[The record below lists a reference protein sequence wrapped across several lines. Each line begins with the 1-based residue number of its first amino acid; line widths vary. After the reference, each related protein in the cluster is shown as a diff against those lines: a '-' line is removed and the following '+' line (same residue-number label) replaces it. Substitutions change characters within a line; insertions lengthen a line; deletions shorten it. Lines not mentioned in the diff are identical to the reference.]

1 MQGEAEI
8 SIDTILG
15 PAALAGIP
23 EGGPWRASLAS
34 VRPEEGLEEIVLSL
48 ETEDGA
54 PHAPPRVALAMHA
67 PVRGAVACWTPQHVH
82 FEMPLPWTQAR
93 VGANAARDLPL
104 YANVGPDGAAR
115 LVLAVSEC
123 VRRVA
128 IRGVVDEFRADE
140 ELEVAFFTEP
150 EDALSRYSARIR
162 LDTRLRPFALAL
174 GEASRWL
181 DAHASTPS
189 TFSTPSTSS
198 TLPFTLSTLNSGE
211 PPEAARR
218 PWYSTWYS
226 YHQNVT
232 ADAVVAEA
240 RAARRLGMRGL
251 LLDAGWMKS
260 RPEVPGG
267 WMAEARFGDWTPD
280 PRKFPDMRAVSRAV
294 RAEGLAFGL
303 WFALPFVSRHA
314 AAWRKWQDRTLWIR
328 RGGSAEWGILDPR
341 FPEVRA
347 HLASLVGRATR
358 EWELDALKLDFI
370 DSFELRTSAPANAPG
385 ALIAPNLPQETTAQ
399 PQNGQTTKP
408 PNHKTTK
415 PSGGRDFVS
424 VPRAVV
430 ALMEEVSAA
439 IRAANPD
446 ALVEFR
452 QGYVGPAIRPFGSM
466 MRASDCPSCIATNR
480 IKTVD
485 LRLTSGATPVHG
497 DMLEWDLGASAED
510 AALQL
515 LATLFAVPQ
524 VSVRLAE
531 LPPRHRAMLR
541 FWLRFWN
548 EHRATLLG
556 APFRPL
562 HPEAAYPV
570 VAAAGEKETI
580 TAVYQSGAVADALQ
594 DGAATGYVAN
604 ATAAPGL
611 TVRLPSPPR
620 SIELFDCT
628 GRKVHS
634 AFGIQH
640 SALILDLPVPPS
652 GLLVVRR

>member
-15 PAALAGIP
+15 PAALVGIP

-150 EDALSRYSARIR
+150 EDALSRYSVRIR
-162 LDTRLRPFALAL
+162 RDIRLRPFATALA
-174 GEASRWL
+174 
-181 DAHASTPS
+181 
-189 TFSTPSTSS
+189 
-198 TLPFTLSTLNSGE
+198 
-211 PPEAARR
+211 EAADWTDGFASAQLAASCPHHANGAIQHSAFSIQHSAAKR

-232 ADAVVAEA
+232 ADAVVAES

-251 LLDAGWMKS
+251 LLDAGWMRS

-328 RGGSAEWGILDPR
+328 RGGASEWGILDPR

-385 ALIAPNLPQETTAQ
+385 AQIAPNLPQEAAERSN
-399 PQNGQTTKP
+399 PRAFEP
-408 PNHKTTK
+408 EIPAE
-415 PSGGRDFVS
+415 GRDFVS

-548 EHRATLLG
+548 AHRATLLG

-594 DGAATGYVAN
+594 DGAATGYVVN
-604 ATAAPGL
+604 ATSAPGL
-611 TVRLPSPPR
+611 TIRLPSPPR
-620 SIELFDCT
+620 SLELFDCT
-628 GRKVHS
+628 GRKVAARPS
-634 AFGIQH
+634 LVARR
-640 SALILDLPVPPS
+640 SSLVTDVPVPPS
-652 GLLVVRR
+652 GLLLVRR

>member
-15 PAALAGIP
+15 PAALVGIP

-48 ETEDGA
+48 ETGDGE

-93 VGANAARDLPL
+93 IGANAARDLPL

-162 LDTRLRPFALAL
+162 LDTRLRPFATALA
-174 GEASRWL
+174 
-181 DAHASTPS
+181 
-189 TFSTPSTSS
+189 
-198 TLPFTLSTLNSGE
+198 
-211 PPEAARR
+211 EAASWTDGFAAAQLAASCPHHANGAIQHSAFSIQHSAAKR

-408 PNHKTTK
+408 PNHQTTK
-415 PSGGRDFVS
+415 PSDGRDFVS

-548 EHRATLLG
+548 AHRATLLG

-570 VAAAGEKETI
+570 VAAAGAEETV

-604 ATAAPGL
+604 ATSAPGL

>member
-1 MQGEAEI
+1 MQTDTET
-8 SIDTILG
+8 SIETVLG
-15 PAALAGIP
+15 PASLAGIAS
-23 EGGPWRASLAS
+23 GGVWRASLAS
-34 VRPEEGLEEIVLSL
+34 VRPEEGVEEIVLSL

-54 PHAPPRVALAMHA
+54 PHAPPRVALSLHA
-67 PVRGAVACWTPQHVH
+67 QIGASVSCWTPQHVH

-123 VRRVA
+123 VRRVS
-128 IRGVVDEFRADE
+128 IRGVVDEFRSDE

-150 EDALSRYSARIR
+150 EDALTRYSARIR
-162 LDTRLRPFALAL
+162 LDVRVRPFALAL
-174 GEASRWL
+174 AEAANWL
-181 DAHASTPS
+181 DESAAAQLA
-189 TFSTPSTSS
+189 
-198 TLPFTLSTLNSGE
+198 TLCPHHGNRFIQHSAFGIQHS
-211 PPEAARR
+211 AAKR

-226 YHQNVT
+226 YHQNVS
-232 ADAVVAEA
+232 AEAVVAEA
-240 RAARRLGMRGL
+240 RAARKLGMRGL

-260 RPEVPGG
+260 RPGIPGG

-280 PRKFPDMRAVSRAV
+280 PKKFPDMRDVSRAV

-314 AAWRKWQDRTLWIR
+314 SAWRKWHDKMLWIR
-328 RGGSAEWGILDPR
+328 HGGTSEWGILDPR

-347 HLASLVGRATR
+347 HLASLFGRVTR
-358 EWELDALKLDFI
+358 EWELDGLKLDFI

-385 ALIAPNLPQETTAQ
+385 ALIAPNLPQEEAMRSDGRTAE
-399 PQNGQTTKP
+399 PE
-408 PNHKTTK
+408 
-415 PSGGRDFVS
+415 GGRNFVS

-430 ALMEEVSAA
+430 ALMADVSAA
-439 IRAANPD
+439 IRAVKPD

-452 QGYVGPAIRPFGSM
+452 QGYVGPAIRPFGNM

-524 VSVRLAE
+524 ISVRLAD

-548 EHRATLLG
+548 AHRATLLD

-570 VAAAGEKETI
+570 VAAAGAEETV
-580 TAVYQSGAVADALQ
+580 TAVYQSGAVADAFQ
-594 DGAATGYVAN
+594 DGAATGYVVN

-611 TVRLPSPPR
+611 AVRLPSPPR
-620 SIELFDCT
+620 SLELYDCT
-628 GRKVHS
+628 GRKVPH
-634 AFGIQH
+634 
-640 SALILDLPVPPS
+640 ALSVGRRASILDVPVPPS
-652 GLLVVRR
+652 GLAVFRA

>member
-1 MQGEAEI
+1 MQDETEFA
-8 SIDTILG
+8 IDTILG

-23 EGGPWRASLAS
+23 KDGPWRASLAA

-54 PHAPPRVALAMHA
+54 PHAPPRVALALRA
-67 PVRGAVACWTPQHVH
+67 PIGAAVSCWTPQHVH

-140 ELEVAFFTEP
+140 ELEFAFFTEP
-150 EDALSRYSARIR
+150 EDAISRYSARIR
-162 LDTRLRPFALAL
+162 LDTRVRPFATAL
-174 GEASRWL
+174 SEAARWL
-181 DAHASTPS
+181 DASATRH
-189 TFSTPSTSS
+189 SS
-198 TLPFTLSTLNSGE
+198 LVTRHSSA

-226 YHQNVT
+226 YHQNVSAET
-232 ADAVVAEA
+232 VVAEA
-240 RAARRLGMRGL
+240 RAARKLGMRGL

-280 PRKFPDMRAVSRAV
+280 SKKIPDMRALSRAV

-303 WFALPFVSRHA
+303 WFALPFVSRYA
-314 AAWRKWQDRTLWIR
+314 SAWRKWHDKMLWIR
-328 RGGSAEWGILDPR
+328 RGGTSEWGILDPR

-347 HLASLVGRATR
+347 HLASLFGRVTR
-358 EWELDALKLDFI
+358 EWELDGLKLDFI

-385 ALIAPNLPQETTAQ
+385 ALIAPNLPQEEAMRANGRTAE
-399 PQNGQTTKP
+399 PE
-408 PNHKTTK
+408 
-415 PSGGRDFVS
+415 GGRDFVS

-430 ALMEEVSAA
+430 ALMDAVSAA
-439 IRAANPD
+439 IRAAKPD

-452 QGYVGPAIRPFGSM
+452 QGYVGPAIRPFGNM

-485 LRLTSGATPVHG
+485 LRLTSGSTPVHG

-524 VSVRLAE
+524 ISVRLAD

-548 EHRATLLG
+548 AHRATLLD

-570 VAAAGEKETI
+570 VAAAGAKETI
-580 TAVYQSGAVADALQ
+580 TAVYQSGTVADAWQ
-594 DGAATGYVAN
+594 DGASTGCIVN
-604 ATAAPGL
+604 ATAASGL
-611 TVRLPSPPR
+611 TVRFPSPPR
-620 SIELFDCT
+620 SLEIYDCT
-628 GRKVHS
+628 GRRVHS
-634 AFGIQH
+634 SLVTRCSSPLA
-640 SALILDLPVPPS
+640 DLPVPPS
-652 GLLVVRR
+652 GLLVVRARPSRGKGRA

>member
-15 PAALAGIP
+15 PAAL
-23 EGGPWRASLAS
+23 EGVPRGGVWRASLAS
-34 VRPEEGLEEIVLSL
+34 VRPEEGVEEIVLSL

-54 PHAPPRVALAMHA
+54 LHAPPRVALALHA
-67 PVRGAVACWTPQHVH
+67 PIGAAVACWTPQHVH

-128 IRGVVDEFRADE
+128 IRGVVDEFRSDE

-162 LDTRLRPFALAL
+162 LDIRVRPFAMALA
-174 GEASRWL
+174 EASRWL
-181 DAHASTPS
+181 DASAARH
-189 TFSTPSTSS
+189 SS
-198 TLPFTLSTLNSGE
+198 LVTRHSAE
-211 PPEAARR
+211 PPAPEAARR

-226 YHQNVT
+226 YHQNVS
-232 ADAVVAEA
+232 AEAVVAEA
-240 RAARRLGMRGL
+240 RAARKLGMRGL

-260 RPEVPGG
+260 RPGIPGG

-280 PRKFPDMRAVSRAV
+280 PKKFPDMRAVSRAV

-314 AAWRKWQDRTLWIR
+314 SAWRKWHDKMLWIR
-328 RGGSAEWGILDPR
+328 RGGTSEWGILDPR

-347 HLASLVGRATR
+347 YLASLFGRVTR
-358 EWELDALKLDFI
+358 EWELDGLKLDFI

-385 ALIAPNLPQETTAQ
+385 ALIAPNLPQEEARRSDGRTTE
-399 PQNGQTTKP
+399 PE
-408 PNHKTTK
+408 
-415 PSGGRDFVS
+415 GGRDFVS

-430 ALMEEVSAA
+430 ALMDAVSAA
-439 IRAANPD
+439 IRAAKPD

-452 QGYVGPAIRPFGSM
+452 QGYVGPAIRPFGNM

-524 VSVRLAE
+524 ISVRLAD
-531 LPPRHRAMLR
+531 LPPRHHAMLR

-548 EHRATLLG
+548 AHRATLLD
-556 APFRPL
+556 APFRPQ

-570 VAAAGEKETI
+570 VAVAGSEETI
-580 TAVYQSGAVADALQ
+580 TAVYQSGAVADAFQ
-594 DGAATGYVAN
+594 DGAKTGFVVN
-604 ATAAPGL
+604 ATAASGL
-611 TVRLPSPPR
+611 TVRLAARPKSVD
-620 SIELFDCT
+620 LYDCT
-628 GRKVHS
+628 GRRVHS
-634 AFGIQH
+634 SLVARH
-640 SALILDLPVPPS
+640 SSLVTDLPVPPS
-652 GLLVVRR
+652 GLLVVRRA

>member
-1 MQGEAEI
+1 MQGENGIAIE
-8 SIDTILG
+8 TVLG

-23 EGGPWRASLAS
+23 ENGPWRASLAS
-34 VRPEEGLEEIVLSL
+34 VRPEEGVEEIVLSL

-54 PHAPPRVALAMHA
+54 SHAPPRCSLALHA
-67 PVRGAVACWTPQHVH
+67 PIGAAVACWTPQHVH

-128 IRGVVDEFRADE
+128 IRGVVDEFRSDE
-140 ELEVAFFTEP
+140 ELEIAFFTEP
-150 EDALSRYSARIR
+150 EDALSRWSARIR
-162 LDTRLRPFALAL
+162 LDTRVRPFALAL
-174 GEASRWL
+174 SEASRWL
-181 DAHASTPS
+181 DA
-189 TFSTPSTSS
+189 FVSTPSTSS
-198 TLPFTLSTLNSGE
+198 TLPFTLSTSNPGE

-226 YHQNVT
+226 YHQNVS
-232 ADAVVAEA
+232 AEAVVAEA

-260 RPEVPGG
+260 RPGIPGG

-314 AAWRKWQDRTLWIR
+314 SAWRKWHDKMLWIR
-328 RGGSAEWGILDPR
+328 RGGTSEWGILDPR

-347 HLASLVGRATR
+347 HLASLFGRVTR
-358 EWELDALKLDFI
+358 DWELDGLKLDFI

-385 ALIAPNLPQETTAQ
+385 ALIAPNLPQEEAMRSDGRTAG
-399 PQNGQTTKP
+399 PE
-408 PNHKTTK
+408 
-415 PSGGRDFVS
+415 GGRDFVS

-430 ALMEEVSAA
+430 ALMADVSAA
-439 IRAANPD
+439 IRAAKPD

-452 QGYVGPAIRPFGSM
+452 QGYVGPAIRPFGNM

-485 LRLTSGATPVHG
+485 LRLTSGSTPVHG

-524 VSVRLAE
+524 ISVRIAD

-548 EHRATLLG
+548 AHRATLLD
-556 APFRPL
+556 APFRPV
-562 HPEAAYPV
+562 HPQAGYPV

-580 TAVYQSGAVADALQ
+580 TAVYQSGAVADAFQ
-594 DGAATGYVAN
+594 DGAKTGFIVN
-604 ATAAPGL
+604 ATAAAGL
-611 TVRLPSPPR
+611 AVRFPSRPR
-620 SIELFDCT
+620 SLELFDCT
-628 GRKVHS
+628 GRKVDCDPRLPPRGS
-634 AFGIQH
+634 
-640 SALILDLPVPPS
+640 ILDVPVPPS
-652 GLLVVRR
+652 GLLVARG

>member
-1 MQGEAEI
+1 MQGGTDIAIE
-8 SIDTILG
+8 TILG

-54 PHAPPRVALAMHA
+54 PHAPPRVALALHA

-123 VRRVA
+123 VRRVS

-226 YHQNVT
+226 YHQNVA

-347 HLASLVGRATR
+347 HLASLVGRATS

-385 ALIAPNLPQETTAQ
+385 ALIAPNLPQEAAERSN
-399 PQNGQTTKP
+399 PRAFEP
-408 PNHKTTK
+408 EV

-548 EHRATLLG
+548 AHRATLLG

-594 DGAATGYVAN
+594 DGAATGYVVN

-620 SIELFDCT
+620 ALEIYDCT
-628 GRKVHS
+628 GRKVAARPS
-634 AFGIQH
+634 LVARR
-640 SALILDLPVPPS
+640 SSLVTDVPVPPS
-652 GLLVVRR
+652 GLLLVRR

>member
-1 MQGEAEI
+1 MKHTAAAGTPGPVPDL
-8 SIDTILG
+8 DTILG
-15 PAALAGIP
+15 RAALAEP
-23 EGGPWRASLAS
+23 VPPAWRATLAS
-34 VRPEEGLEEIVLSL
+34 VRPCEGVEEIVLSL
-48 ETEDGA
+48 ETADGA
-54 PHAPPRVALAMHA
+54 PHAPPRCTLALRA
-67 PVRGAVACWTPQHVH
+67 PIRGAVACWTPQHVH
-82 FEMPLPWTQAR
+82 FEMPLPWTAAR

-162 LDTRLRPFALAL
+162 LDTRLRPFATALA
-174 GEASRWL
+174 EAADWT
-181 DAHASTPS
+181 DGFASAQLAAS
-189 TFSTPSTSS
+189 AARHSS
-198 TLPFTLSTLNSGE
+198 LVTRHSSLVTRHSGE

-314 AAWRKWQDRTLWIR
+314 AAWRKWHDRTLWIR

-385 ALIAPNLPQETTAQ
+385 AQIAPNLPQETTAR
-399 PQNGQTTKP
+399 PPDRQTA
-408 PNHKTTK
+408 K

-524 VSVRLAE
+524 V
-531 LPPRHRAMLR
+531 
-541 FWLRFWN
+541 
-548 EHRATLLG
+548 
-556 APFRPL
+556 
-562 HPEAAYPV
+562 
-570 VAAAGEKETI
+570 
-580 TAVYQSGAVADALQ
+580 
-594 DGAATGYVAN
+594 
-604 ATAAPGL
+604 
-611 TVRLPSPPR
+611 
-620 SIELFDCT
+620 
-628 GRKVHS
+628 
-634 AFGIQH
+634 
-640 SALILDLPVPPS
+640 
-652 GLLVVRR
+652 

>member
-1 MQGEAEI
+1 MLE
-8 SIDTILG
+8 TILG

-48 ETEDGA
+48 ETGDGE
-54 PHAPPRVALAMHA
+54 PHAPPRVALALHA

-162 LDTRLRPFALAL
+162 LDTRLRPFATALA
-174 GEASRWL
+174 EAADWTDGFAAAQL
-181 DAHASTPS
+181 AASAARH
-189 TFSTPSTSS
+189 SS
-198 TLPFTLSTLNSGE
+198 LVTRHSSLVTRLSGE

-226 YHQNVT
+226 YHQNIT

-314 AAWRKWQDRTLWIR
+314 AAWRKWHDRTLWIR

-385 ALIAPNLPQETTAQ
+385 ALIAPNLPQETTAR
-399 PQNGQTTKP
+399 PPNDQTTQR
-408 PNHKTTK
+408 PNDQTTK

-439 IRAANPD
+439 IRTANPD

-548 EHRATLLG
+548 AHRATLLG

-570 VAAAGEKETI
+570 VAAAGAEETV
-580 TAVYQSGAVADALQ
+580 TAFYQSGAVADAWQ
-594 DGAATGYVAN
+594 DSAAAGYVVN
-604 ATAAPGL
+604 ATAAEGL
-611 TVRLPSPPR
+611 VVRFPSPPR
-620 SIELFDCT
+620 SLELYDCT
-628 GRKVHS
+628 GRRVPCASRLPRS
-634 AFGIQH
+634 A
-640 SALILDLPVPPS
+640 AILDLPVPPS
-652 GLLVVRR
+652 GLLVARR

>member
-1 MQGEAEI
+1 MEDETPKTLE
-8 SIDTILG
+8 TILG

-150 EDALSRYSARIR
+150 EDALSRYSVRSR
-162 LDTRLRPFALAL
+162 LDTRLRPFATALA
-174 GEASRWL
+174 EAADWT
-181 DAHASTPS
+181 DGFASAQLAASATRH
-189 TFSTPSTSS
+189 SS
-198 TLPFTLSTLNSGE
+198 LVTRHSAE
-211 PPEAARR
+211 PPKAARR

-385 ALIAPNLPQETTAQ
+385 ALIAPNLPQEAAERSN
-399 PQNGQTTKP
+399 PRAFEP
-408 PNHKTTK
+408 EI
-415 PSGGRDFVS
+415 PSDGRDFVS

-524 VSVRLAE
+524 ISVRLAE

-548 EHRATLLG
+548 AHRATLLG

-570 VAAAGEKETI
+570 VAAAGEKETV
-580 TAVYQSGAVADALQ
+580 TAVYQGGAVADALQ

-620 SIELFDCT
+620 SLEIYDCT

-634 AFGIQH
+634 AFSIQH

>member
-1 MQGEAEI
+1 MQGETGIAIE
-8 SIDTILG
+8 TVLG

-23 EGGPWRASLAS
+23 ENGPWRASLAS
-34 VRPEEGLEEIVLSL
+34 VRPEDGVEEIVLSL

-54 PHAPPRVALAMHA
+54 PHAPPRLALAMHA
-67 PVRGAVACWTPQHVH
+67 PIGAAVACWTPQHVH

-128 IRGVVDEFRADE
+128 IRGVVDEFRSDE

-150 EDALSRYSARIR
+150 EDALARWSARIR
-162 LDTRLRPFALAL
+162 LDVRVRPFALAMS
-174 GEASRWL
+174 EASRWL
-181 DAHASTPS
+181 DSFVSIPS
-189 TFSTPSTSS
+189 HSS
-198 TLPFTLSTLNSGE
+198 TLPFALSTSNSGE

-226 YHQNVT
+226 YHQNVS
-232 ADAVVAEA
+232 AEAVVAEA
-240 RAARRLGMRGL
+240 RAARKLGMRGL

-280 PRKFPDMRAVSRAV
+280 PKKFPDMRAVSRAV
-294 RAEGLAFGL
+294 RAEGIAFGL

-314 AAWRKWQDRTLWIR
+314 SAWRKWHDKMLWIR
-328 RGGSAEWGILDPR
+328 RGGTSEWGILDPR

-347 HLASLVGRATR
+347 HLASLFGRVTR
-358 EWELDALKLDFI
+358 EWELDGLKLDFI

-385 ALIAPNLPQETTAQ
+385 ALIAPNLPQETTTQ
-399 PQNGQTTKP
+399 P
-408 PNHKTTK
+408 PNHQTTK

-424 VPRAVV
+424 VPQAVV
-430 ALMEEVSAA
+430 ALMSDVSAA
-439 IRAANPD
+439 IRAAKPD

-452 QGYVGPAIRPFGSM
+452 QGYVGPAIRPFGNM

-524 VSVRLAE
+524 ISVRLAD

-548 EHRATLLG
+548 AHRTTLLD
-556 APFRPL
+556 APFRPN
-562 HPEAAYPV
+562 HPQAGYPV
-570 VAAAGEKETI
+570 VAAAGAEETI
-580 TAVYQSGAVADALQ
+580 TAVYQSGAVADAWQ
-594 DGAATGYVAN
+594 DGALTGCVVN

-611 TVRLPSPPR
+611 TVRFPSRPR
-620 SIELFDCT
+620 SLELFDCT
-628 GRKVHS
+628 GRKVAPHS
-634 AFGIQH
+634 SLVARR
-640 SALILDLPVPPS
+640 SSLVADVPVPPS
-652 GLLVVRR
+652 GLLVARR

>member
-1 MQGEAEI
+1 MNDIA
-8 SIDTILG
+8 IDTILG
-15 PAALAGIP
+15 PAALSEPVPAA
-23 EGGPWRASLAS
+23 WRASLAS
-34 VRPEEGLEEIVLSL
+34 VRPGEGVEEIVLSL
-48 ETEDGA
+48 ETVSGEA
-54 PHAPPRVALAMHA
+54 LPPPRVALLLHA

-104 YANVGPDGAAR
+104 YANVGADGAAR

-128 IRGVVDEFRADE
+128 IRGVVDEYRADE

-150 EDALSRYSARIR
+150 EEPLSRYAARIR
-162 LDTRLRPFALAL
+162 LDTRVRDFATAL
-174 GEASRWL
+174 SEASRWL
-181 DAHASTPS
+181 VSSVTRHSDA
-189 TFSTPSTSS
+189 
-198 TLPFTLSTLNSGE
+198 
-211 PPEAARR
+211 PPPPAATR

-226 YHQNVT
+226 YHQHVT
-232 ADAVVAEA
+232 AEAVLAEA
-240 RAARRLGMRGL
+240 RAARKLGMRGL

-260 RPEVPGG
+260 RRGVPGG
-267 WMAEARFGDWTPD
+267 WMAEARFGDWIPD
-280 PRKFPDMRAVSRAV
+280 PAKFPDMRALSRAV

-314 AAWRKWQDRTLWIR
+314 AAWRTWKDKLLWIR
-328 RGGSAEWGILDPR
+328 SGGASEWGILDPR

-347 HLASLVGRATR
+347 HLAALCGRMMR
-358 EWELDALKLDFI
+358 EWELDGLKLDFI

-385 ALIAPNLPQETTAQ
+385 ALTAPNLPQETTAE
-399 PQNGQTTKP
+399 P
-408 PNHKTTK
+408 PNHRTTQ
-415 PSGGRDFVS
+415 PSDGRDFVS
-424 VPRAVV
+424 VPQAVV
-430 ALMEEVSAA
+430 ALMAGVSAA
-439 IRAANPD
+439 IRAVKPD

-452 QGYVGPAIRPFGSM
+452 QGYIGPAIRPFGNM

-480 IKTVD
+480 LKTVD

-497 DMLEWDLGASAED
+497 DMLEWDPGATAED

-524 VSVRLAE
+524 ISMRLAE

-548 EHRATLLG
+548 AHRATLLD

-562 HPEAAYPV
+562 HPQAAYPV
-570 VAAAGEKETI
+570 VAAAGATETI
-580 TAVYQSGAVADALQ
+580 TAVYQRGTVADAWQ
-594 DGAATGYVAN
+594 DGAATGYIVN
-604 ATAAPGL
+604 ATGAVGL
-611 TVRLPSPPR
+611 TVRFASRPR

-628 GRKVHS
+628 GRAVDCPVRIVR
-634 AFGIQH
+634 AGIADV
-640 SALILDLPVPPS
+640 SVPAS
-652 GLLVVRR
+652 GLLVARR

>member
-8 SIDTILG
+8 SIETILG
-15 PAALAGIP
+15 PAALSGIP
-23 EGGPWRASLAS
+23 EDGPWRASLAS
-34 VRPEEGLEEIVLSL
+34 VRPEEGVEEIVLSL

-54 PHAPPRVALAMHA
+54 PHAPPRAALALHA
-67 PVRGAVACWTPQHVH
+67 PVRAAVSCWTPQHVH

-93 VGANAARDLPL
+93 IGANAARDLPL

-128 IRGVVDEFRADE
+128 IRGVVDEFRSDE

-150 EDALSRYSARIR
+150 EDALARYSARIR
-162 LDTRLRPFALAL
+162 LDVRVRPFATAL
-174 GEASRWL
+174 SEASRWL
-181 DAHASTPS
+181 DASASTPS
-189 TFSTPSTSS
+189 TASTF
-198 TLPFTLSTLNSGE
+198 PFTLSTSNSGE

-226 YHQNVT
+226 YHQNVS
-232 ADAVVAEA
+232 AEAVVAEA
-240 RAARRLGMRGL
+240 RAARKLGMRGL

-314 AAWRKWQDRTLWIR
+314 SAWRKWHDKMLWIR
-328 RGGSAEWGILDPR
+328 RGGTSEWGILDPR

-347 HLASLVGRATR
+347 HLASLFGRATR
-358 EWELDALKLDFI
+358 EWELDALKLDFV

-385 ALIAPNLPQETTAQ
+385 ALIAPNLPQEEAKRAD
-399 PQNGQTTKP
+399 GRAAG
-408 PNHKTTK
+408 

-430 ALMEEVSAA
+430 ALMSDVSAA

-446 ALVEFR
+446 AMVEFR
-452 QGYVGPAIRPFGSM
+452 QGYVGPAIRPFGTM
-466 MRASDCPSCIATNR
+466 LRASDCPSCIATNR

-524 VSVRLAE
+524 ISVRLAD

-548 EHRATLLG
+548 AHRATLLG

-562 HPEAAYPV
+562 HPQAGYPV
-570 VAAAGEKETI
+570 VAAAGAKETI

-594 DGAATGYVAN
+594 DGAATGYVVN
-604 ATAAPGL
+604 ATSAPGL
-611 TVRLPSPPR
+611 TIRLPSSPR
-620 SIELFDCT
+620 SIEFFDCT
-628 GRKVHS
+628 GRKVAARPS
-634 AFGIQH
+634 PVARR
-640 SALILDLPVPPS
+640 SSLVMDVPVPPS
-652 GLLVVRR
+652 GLLIARR

>member
-1 MQGEAEI
+1 MQA

-48 ETEDGA
+48 ETGDGA
-54 PHAPPRVALAMHA
+54 PHAPPRFALALHA

-162 LDTRLRPFALAL
+162 LDTRLRPFATALA
-174 GEASRWL
+174 EA
-181 DAHASTPS
+181 ASWTDGFAAAQLAV
-189 TFSTPSTSS
+189 TRHSS
-198 TLPFTLSTLNSGE
+198 LVTRHSSLVTRHSGE

-251 LLDAGWMKS
+251 LLDAGWTKS
-260 RPEVPGG
+260 RPKVPGG

-385 ALIAPNLPQETTAQ
+385 ALIAPNLPQETTAR
-399 PQNGQTTKP
+399 PPNDQTTQR
-408 PNHKTTK
+408 PNDPTTQ

-548 EHRATLLG
+548 AHRATLLG

-594 DGAATGYVAN
+594 NGAATGYVAN